1 MEQWIYEN
9 HTWYYH
15 YNFTTKKKDAG
26 EISLG
31 ACTFFA
37 EVSHK
42 QGQDALEV
50 NCCCKMEDEDNGWC
64 YDCKN
69 NGSHGMRHPKNS
81 DAYTGGH
88 LDVFLPFDSEE
99 PSSSDDEDAK
109 ETRLR
114 NVSEV

>member
-50 NCCCKMEDEDNGWC
+50 NCCCKMEDEDNGI
-64 YDCKN
+64 
-69 NGSHGMRHPKNS
+69 
-81 DAYTGGH
+81 AYSCLPLTYKQPSKWLVVQFMFYFKSGGIC
-88 LDVFLPFDSEE
+88 LSTFVVYAEYVCCPWPF
-99 PSSSDDEDAK
+99 A
-109 ETRLR
+109 
-114 NVSEV
+114 